1 VIEDSTVSKGIVT
14 FTTDFGVEDHF
25 VGTMK
30 GVVLGI
36 NPEAGL
42 VDICNDVPPYDL
54 LAGALTI
61 GEAYSYYPARTVHVV
76 VVDPGVGTERRPIV
90 ADSGKYVFVAPDN
103 GVLSLIFERSERLT
117 VRHVTAEHYFLHPV
131 STTFHGRDIF
141 AAVAGHVSRG
151 VDLAKLGDP
160 VSDYVRLQIPKPMIE
175 ERRIVGTILKF
186 DRFGNIITNIG
197 RRAVAHFA
205 GLHPDGFVIRMG
217 STEITHIRTAYA
229 QAAAGELFGI
239 LGSMGYLEIA
249 ANRGSAAQ
257 MSGAKAGDVV
267 ELIA

>member
-1 VIEDSTVSKGIVT
+1 VSKSVVT

-36 NPEAGL
+36 NPDAQL
-42 VDICNDVPPYDL
+42 VDICNAVPPFDV

-61 GEAYSYYPARTVHVV
+61 AQAYGYYPAGSVHLV
-76 VVDPGVGTERRPIV
+76 VVDPGVGTSRRPIV
-90 ADSGKYVFVAPDN
+90 ADTGKHVFVGPDN
-103 GVLSLIFERSERLT
+103 GVLSLIFDRQERVT

-141 AAVAGHVSRG
+141 AAIAGHVSRG
-151 VDLAKLGDP
+151 VDLSKLGDP
-160 VSDYVRLQIPKPMIE
+160 VSDYVRLQLPQARLE
-175 ERRIVGTILKF
+175 DQRIVGEVLKL
-186 DRFGNIITNIG
+186 DRFGNIITNIP
-197 RRAVAHFA
+197 RRAVAHFTN
-205 GLHPDGFVIRMG
+205 LNPDGFVIRMG
-217 STEITHIRTAYA
+217 SAEITHLRTAYA

-249 ANRGSAAQ
+249 ANRGSAVEIT
-257 MSGAKAGDVV
+257 GAKVGDMV
-267 ELIA
+267 ELVA